1 MNSSLKIPKILALLV
16 ITGMILSF
24 VMPASVQAATST
36 ATFNPVAD
44 AAVYQSTP
52 TTNFGSLTTLKV
64 DSSPIIRSYLRFTV
78 TGMTGKTVSSVQLK
92 MYANT
97 ALSAGFS
104 VDKESNNTWTESG
117 ITYNNA
123 PAPGAVIKS
132 SGAVT
137 AASWATVDISSYVKG
152 DGTYNLVLAPLSST
166 ALSFAS
172 RQSGANAPKLVIT
185 YSGTGT
191 QATATPTAK
200 SPTKTP
206 TAKPPAATPTVKP
219 PAASPTPTKI
229 TSSGDPVLVGA
240 GDIAICSLTGRTE
253 TAALLAKTPFTAIF
267 TAGDNSNESGT
278 MAQYTG
284 CFGPTWGQYM
294 KYIHPTAGN
303 HDASGYP
310 NYYTYFGAAAGPA
323 GKGWYSYDLGTWH
336 IIMLNTGCTGMVG
349 PCNDSAG
356 SAQELWL
363 KADLAAHTN
372 KCTMAI
378 MHQPRFSSG
387 YHGSAAAQ
395 QPLWQDLYNAGADV
409 VVDGHDHDYER
420 FAAQDPTGKADAS
433 KGIRE
438 FVVGT
443 GGAEHR
449 DFNAPI
455 ANSQVR
461 IANVWGIMKF
471 TLHPTSYDWQFIPVA
486 GQTAT
491 DSGSASCH

>member
-1 MNSSLKIPKILALLV
+1 MNPSIKIPKILVLVV
-16 ITGMILSF
+16 ITGLILSF
-24 VMPASVQAATST
+24 VMPAGVQAATSSS
-36 ATFNPVAD
+36 TFNPVAD
-44 AAVYQSTP
+44 AAVYQATP

-64 DSSPIIRSYLRFTV
+64 DSSPLIRSYLRFTV
-78 TGMTGKTVSSVQLK
+78 AGLTGKTVTSAQLK
-92 MYANT
+92 IYANT
-97 ALSAGFS
+97 SLSTGFA
-104 VDKESNNTWTESG
+104 VDKLSNNTWTESG

-123 PAPGAVIKS
+123 PAPGTAINS
-132 SGAVT
+132 SGPVT
-137 AASWATVDISSYVKG
+137 ASSWVTIDVSSYIKG
-152 DGTYNLVLAPLSST
+152 DGTYNLVLAPNFST

-172 RQSGANAPKLVIT
+172 RQSGANAPKLVIN
-185 YSGTGT
+185 YSGT
-191 QATATPTAK
+191 QSTATPTSK
-200 SPTKTP
+200 SPTKTA
-206 TAKPPAATPTVKP
+206 TVKPPASTPTVKP
-219 PAASPTPTKI
+219 PAATPTKVA
-229 TSSGDPVLVGA
+229 SSGDPVLVGA

-253 TAALLAKTPFTAIF
+253 TAALLAKTAFTAIF

-278 MAQYTG
+278 MAEYTN
-284 CFGPTWGQYM
+284 CFGTTWGKYM

-303 HDASGYP
+303 HDASGFP

-323 GKGWYSYDLGTWH
+323 GKGWYSYNLGSWH
-336 IIMLNTGCTGMVG
+336 IIMLNTGCPGMVG

-363 KADLAAHTN
+363 KADLAAHAN

-420 FAAQDPTGKADAS
+420 FAPQDPTGKADAV

-449 DFNAPI
+449 TFSSTI

-471 TLHPTSYDWQFIPVA
+471 TLHASSYDWQFIPVA

-491 DSGSASCH
+491 DSGTASCH